1 MLIAVDA
8 VGGDFYP
15 GNPVKGA
22 VEAIN
27 ELSDIEVLLAGPEEL
42 IKKELDSLEYNSK
55 KIHILHAPEII
66 SMEES
71 PASAVKN
78 KRNSSIVTGISVLKQ
93 GECSAFVSAGN
104 TGALLAA
111 STFLLGKLEGVLRP
125 TIASIYPTIRGN
137 SLLVDAGANL
147 ELKSDMYL
155 QFAKM
160 SEIFASEIMD
170 IESPTIGLL
179 NVGEEPEKGTDLLK
193 EVYGR
198 LSKLD
203 NFIGNVEGKEI
214 LYGKADV
221 YLTDG
226 FTGNILLKYGE
237 SIPDI
242 LAHMLKTTM
251 AQKGVDED
259 SQKFVFQMISETL
272 NSFNYEH
279 VGGVPFLGVNGI
291 SLVGHGGS
299 SITAIKNMIRNAAEC
314 IKHDMNQK
322 IVSSL
327 NN

>member
-22 VEAIN
+22 VEATN
-27 ELSDIEVLLAGPEEL
+27 EFSDIEVLIAGPDEL

-66 SMEES
+66 GMEES
-71 PASAVKN
+71 PSSAVKN
-78 KRNSSIVTGISVLKQ
+78 KRNSSIVAGISALKR
-93 GECSAFVSAGN
+93 GECSAFVSTGN

-111 STFLLGKLEGVLRP
+111 SIFLLGKLEGVLRP
-125 TIASIYPTIRGN
+125 TIASIYPTIKGN

-160 SEIFASEIMD
+160 SEIFASEIMN
-170 IESPTIGLL
+170 IENPTVGLL

-193 EVYGR
+193 DVYGR
-198 LSKLD
+198 LSGLA
-203 NFIGNVEGKEI
+203 NFVGNVEGKEI

-226 FTGNILLKYGE
+226 LTGNILLKYGE
-237 SIPDI
+237 SIPEI

-251 AQKGVDED
+251 TQKGVDEEL
-259 SQKFVFQMISETL
+259 QKFVFQMMSETL

-299 SITAIKNMIRNAAEC
+299 SVTAVKNMIRNAAEC
-314 IKHDMNQK
+314 VKHDVNQK
-322 IVSSL
+322 IISSL

>member
-8 VGGDFYP
+8 VGGDFFP

-22 VEAIN
+22 VEATKEFN
-27 ELSDIEVLLAGPEEL
+27 DIEVLLTGPKDLIETEL
-42 IKKELDSLEYNSK
+42 KSVDYDTG

-66 SMEES
+66 GMEES
-71 PASAVKN
+71 PSSAIKN
-78 KRNSSIVTGISVLKQ
+78 KRNSSIVTGISALKQ

-104 TGALLAA
+104 TGVLLAA
-111 STFLLGKLEGVLRP
+111 SMFLLGKLKGVLRP
-125 TIASIYPTIRGN
+125 TIASIYPTVKGT

-160 SEIFASEIMD
+160 SQIFASEIMG
-170 IESPTIGLL
+170 IENPTVGLL
-179 NVGEEPEKGTDLLK
+179 NVGEEPEKGTELHK
-193 EVYGR
+193 EVYER

-203 NFIGNVEGKEI
+203 NFAGNVEGKDI

-226 FTGNILLKYGE
+226 YTGNILLKYGE

-251 AQKGVDED
+251 TKKGVDEE
-259 SQKFVFQMISETL
+259 SQKFVFKMLSETL

-279 VGGVPFLGVNGI
+279 VGGVPFLGVDGV

-299 SITAIKNMIRNAAEC
+299 SVTAIKNMIRNASEC
-314 IKHDMNQK
+314 VKHDVNQK

>member
-8 VGGDFYP
+8 VGGDFFP
-15 GNPVKGA
+15 GNPVQGA
-22 VEAIN
+22 VDATN
-27 ELSDIEVLLAGPEEL
+27 EFSDIEVLLAGPKDLIESEL
-42 IKKELDSLEYNSK
+42 RSLDYDSK
-55 KIHILHAPEII
+55 KIHILHSPEII
-66 SMEES
+66 GMEES
-71 PASAVKN
+71 PSSAVKN
-78 KRNSSIVTGISVLKQ
+78 KRNSSIVRGISSLRE

-111 STFLLGKLEGVLRP
+111 SVFLLGKLDGVLRP
-125 TIASIYPTIRGN
+125 TIASIYPTIKGT

-160 SEIFASEIMD
+160 SQVFASEIMN
-170 IESPTIGLL
+170 IEQPSVGLL
-179 NVGEEPEKGTDLLK
+179 NVGEEREKGTELHK
-193 EVYGR
+193 EVYDK

-203 NFIGNVEGKEI
+203 NFAGNVEGKDI

-226 FTGNILLKYGE
+226 YTGNILLKYGE

-242 LAHMLKTTM
+242 LGYMLKNTM
-251 AQKGVDED
+251 AKKGMDPK
-259 SQKFVFQMISETL
+259 SQKFVFEILSETL

-279 VGGVPFLGVNGI
+279 VGGVPFLGVNGT

-299 SITAIKNMIRNAAEC
+299 SVTAIKNMIRNASEC
-314 IKHDMNQK
+314 VKHNVNQK

>member
-1 MLIAVDA
+1 MLIAVDT
-8 VGGDFYP
+8 VGGDYYP
-15 GNPVKGA
+15 ANPVQGA
-22 VEAIN
+22 VEATK
-27 ELSDIEVLLAGPEEL
+27 EFSDVEVLLTGPKDLIESEL
-42 IKKELDSLEYNSK
+42 KSLDYDSG
-55 KIHILHAPEII
+55 KIHILHAPDII
-66 SMEES
+66 GMEES
-71 PASAVKN
+71 PSSAIKN
-78 KRNSSIVTGISVLKQ
+78 KRNSSIVTGISALKQ

-111 STFLLGKLEGVLRP
+111 SMILLGKLEGVLRP
-125 TIASIYPTIRGN
+125 TIASIYPTIKGI

-160 SEIFASEIMD
+160 SQIFASEIMD
-170 IESPTIGLL
+170 IDNPTVGLL
-179 NVGEEPEKGTDLLK
+179 NIGEEPEKGTDLLR
-193 EVYGR
+193 EVYDR

-203 NFIGNVEGKEI
+203 NFAGNVEGKEI

-251 AQKGVDED
+251 IRNGVDEE
-259 SQKFVFQMISETL
+259 SQKFVFKMLSETL

-291 SLVGHGGS
+291 SLVGHGRS
-299 SITAIKNMIRNAAEC
+299 YVTAIKNMIRNAAEC
-314 IKHDMNQK
+314 VKHDVNQK
-322 IVSSL
+322 IISSL